1 MVKNGEAPGR
11 NIAEG
16 FTLNYHYI
24 LREKTFAELVGERVV
39 IVGPGTVII
48 LSFIPILRDCNR

>member
-24 LREKTFAELVGERVV
+24 LREKTFAELVGDGHLS
-39 IVGPGTVII
+39 IPVGDRRHIGAH
-48 LSFIPILRDCNR
+48 L